1 MARKMECIF
10 CKIIKNEIPSY
21 KVYEDKNFLAI
32 LDIGPVNKGHV
43 LVIPKKH
50 IEDFFGLN
58 ENISKESIKI
68 IQRVAKA
75 VIKATKADGFNL
87 MLNNKKAAGQLIDH
101 VHFHIIPRFKKD
113 GLKHWP
119 QGKYKNNEAKEVLN
133 KIKSFL

>member
-10 CKIIKNEIPSY
+10 CKIIRNELLSY
-21 KVYEDKNFLAI
+21 KIYEDKNFLAI

-58 ENISKESIKI
+58 ENISKELIKI
-68 IQRVAKA
+68 IQKVAKA

-101 VHFHIIPRFKKD
+101 VHFHIIPRFKED

-119 QGKYKNNEAKEVLN
+119 QGKYKNNETKEVLN